1 MDDAQYLVQIK
12 YIVGLL
18 LPRAFARECKVF
30 ARERKFLSY
39 MSVPFHQAIINAF
52 RRQSELMQRSN
63 SDIFMDFTI
72 LFDNS

>member
-39 MSVPFHQAIINAF
+39 MSVPFHQAI
-52 RRQSELMQRSN
+52 M
-63 SDIFMDFTI
+63 
-72 LFDNS
+72 LFEDNRN